1 MNIDIETISTKA
13 KPIFQKYG
21 FKKVGIFGSRA
32 RGDYRPESDI
42 DLLFSRGDTD
52 NFVDLLQAK
61 DELKNSFGV
70 NVDLVDDRRVISR
83 MRPQIKKD
91 LKIIYEK

>member
-1 MNIDIETISTKA
+1 MDTETISIKA
-13 KPIFQKYG
+13 RPIFQKYG

-32 RGDYRPESDI
+32 RGDHRPESDT
-42 DLLFSRGDTD
+42 DFLFSRGDTT
-52 NFVDLLQAK
+52 NFLDILQAEE
-61 DELKNSFGV
+61 ELEGLLGV
-70 NVDLVDDRRVISR
+70 SVDLVDDSRVISR